1 MSNKPA
7 SFKKLEVQYGFRTKK
22 SLSERTDKKAMAIKA
37 RQRSYNN
44 RMSSALLAAKKFITE
59 SVSIFSKNKSRMTKV
74 DM

>member
-22 SLSERTDKKAMAIKA
+22 SLDERTDKKAMALKA
-37 RQRSYNN
+37 KQSTYNK
-44 RMSSALLAAKKFITE
+44 RMSAAILAAKKFVIK
-59 SVSIFSKNKSRMTKV
+59 SVSMFSRTQNRTVKI

>member
-22 SLSERTDKKAMAIKA
+22 SLDERTDKKAMALKA
-37 RQRSYNN
+37 KQRSYN
-44 RMSSALLAAKKFITE
+44 RRTGAAILAAKKFVTK
-59 SVSIFSKNKSRMTKV
+59 SISMLSRTIKV